1 MGLAGFNRMRRLQVE
16 EEAKIAKE
24 EVKQELEE
32 EIMDDDELFDIDDEE
47 DVSVKK
53 EAGGG
58 KHKNKR

>member
-1 MGLAGFNRMRRLQVE
+1 VGLAGFNRMRRLQA

-24 EVKQELEE
+24 EVKRELEE
-32 EIMDDDELFDIDDEE
+32 EMMDDDELFDIDDEE